1 MGHMHD
7 QPTGSTLVDQR
18 ATRLAHANKLRELD
32 IDPYPSHSYKDY
44 ENNTIHTQFDVLE
57 GAEVTIAGRLTAQR
71 EHGSVMFAD
80 LEDASGTIQVYIRT
94 DTVQE
99 DHAKGFLGWEDM
111 YLIDLGDFIEV
122 HGTVTKTRTGEVS
135 VLAQTIRMLTK
146 SLRPHP
152 VHLEDKEQRYR
163 RRYIDLWIN
172 PDVKKRF
179 LRKSR
184 FWQANREF
192 MQRNGFVEVE
202 TPVLEHVTG
211 GADARPFETYHND
224 LDETL
229 YLRISTELYQKRLIG
244 GGFEKIFTLGP
255 NFRNEGVSDEH
266 LQEYT
271 QLEWYWA
278 YADSRKAMAF
288 TQELFRYVAQE
299 VYGTTKFQ
307 TRGHTFDLQ
316 DEWEEIDYVAVIQEK
331 LDINIFE
338 DSEQQMTEIL
348 KQQGVVLSGD
358 VNRNRLIDN
367 LWKVIRKT
375 ISGPAFLVN
384 EPKFM
389 SPLAKSQQEDPRL
402 TQRFHVLLAGSELA
416 NGYSELNDPL
426 DQLERFVEQQSLRD
440 TGDEEAQMLDIDYV
454 EMLEYGMPPTAGYGH
469 SERVFWFFEDVTAR
483 EGTLFPLMKAE
494 YDANTQKLYHDILP
508 AHKSTITSQDED
520 ATGLPTRDEAATL
533 LEEYVQDSY
542 QRLHARMVALGLE
555 AYADKFGT
563 HKDLWYI
570 TGLLHDLD
578 YFQYPDD
585 HPTKSVEW
593 FKEWGYPEALWHA
606 VAAHAQHRTGVQPQT
621 LLAKTLVATDELA
634 GLLYAYSLMRE
645 EKFENMK
652 VSSAMK
658 KFKDSSFAAK
668 VDRAEIMR
676 GVELMGI
683 TLEEHIQ
690 FLIDVY
696 KQMS

>member
-7 QPTGSTLVDQR
+7 QSTGSTLVDQR
-18 ATRLAHANKLRELD
+18 ATRLAHANKLRALG
-32 IDPYPSHSYKDY
+32 INPYPAHSQKNY
-44 ENNTIHTQFDVLE
+44 ENNNIHTQFDVLE
-57 GAEVTIAGRLTAQR
+57 GTEVTVAGRLTAQR

-80 LEDASGTIQVYIRT
+80 LQDASGTIQIYIRT

-99 DHAKGFLGWEDM
+99 DHEKGFLGWEDM
-111 YLIDLGDFIEV
+111 YLIDLGDFVEV

-172 PDVKKRF
+172 PDVKERF

-278 YADSRKAMAF
+278 YADSRKAMTF
-288 TQELFRYVAQE
+288 TQELFRFVAQK

-307 TRGHTFDLQ
+307 TRGHIFDLQ

-331 LDINIFE
+331 LGIDIFE
-338 DSEQQMTEIL
+338 DSEERMTEVL
-348 KQQGVVLSGD
+348 RQQGVVLSGD

-389 SPLAKSQQEDPRL
+389 SPLAKSQEDDPRL

-508 AHKSTITSQDED
+508 AHKPTITSQKED
-520 ATGLPTRDEAATL
+520 ATGLPTREEAATL

-555 AYADKFGT
+555 AYAEKYGM
-563 HKDLWYI
+563 HKDLWYL

-585 HPTKSVEW
+585 HPTKSLDW
-593 FKEWGYPEALWHA
+593 FKEWGYPEALRHA

-658 KFKDSSFAAK
+658 KFKDASFAAK

-683 TLEEHIQ
+683 TIEEHIQ